1 MSKGDFKTLTFVC
14 SQRPSMCVMCVSMV
28 MEQSLQTVTE
38 EEECEDLEQ
47 EDCND
52 ETPVCDTVEI
62 HRARRSV
69 RLSTRRAALLSWS
82 APQDPQVLEQRQIY
96 DA

>member
-1 MSKGDFKTLTFVC
+1 MTFVC

-52 ETPVCDTVEI
+52 ETPVCDTVDC
-62 HRARRSV
+62 RD
-69 RLSTRRAALLSWS
+69 T
-82 APQDPQVLEQRQIY
+82 
-96 DA
+96 